1 MSPPLLRSGAQ
12 PALPAI
18 PKSVDRRPPWQVACT
33 MLTQAQAGGGVRE
46 RVRARAGGRCAKD
59 RATARGGKK
68 NKPRHRRGSC
78 RLRGGKEQGTSPLVP
93 SGTKKK
99 KKGRFGVGAELR
111 GQILDR
117 PPILGGSVG
126 PSEAPLAYRPT
137 SSRWSSCPWHSRKKI
152 KGRFGVGAGLRGQIP
167 DRPPILGGSVGPDKA
182 PLADRPSPPVPRSRA
197 IDPSQIG
204 FLRCGG

>member
-1 MSPPLLRSGAQ
+1 
-12 PALPAI
+12 
-18 PKSVDRRPPWQVACT
+18 

-78 RLRGGKEQGTSPLVP
+78 RRRAMTFPSPMVP
-93 SGTKKK
+93 SWHKKK
-99 KKGRFGVGAELR
+99 K
-111 GQILDR
+111 
-117 PPILGGSVG
+117 
-126 PSEAPLAYRPT
+126 
-137 SSRWSSCPWHSRKKI
+137 

-182 PLADRPSPPVPRSRA
+182 RSLIVLVLPSLAAGPSIHLRSGSYAAGVEILGLFVNSETRHREELQPNLLEIKKIGMSYQLSSNTAVPDALCAHPESPTSSVPWPVRQHTPASPA
-197 IDPSQIG
+197 HTCTP
-204 FLRCGG
+204 

>member
-18 PKSVDRRPPWQVACT
+18 PKSVDRRPPWQVACR
-33 MLTQAQAGGGVRE
+33 LRLRREGGQGTRSSARRRAVCQGSRDGSWRE
-46 RVRARAGGRCAKD
+46 
-59 RATARGGKK
+59 K

-99 KKGRFGVGAELR
+99 EKGRFGVGAGLR

-126 PSEAPLAYRPT
+126 PSKAPLAY
-137 SSRWSSCPWHSRKKI
+137 I
-152 KGRFGVGAGLRGQIP
+152 VL
-167 DRPPILGGSVGPDKA
+167 RPPVGHRAHGTRGEKNKGQVRSWGGASRSD
-182 PLADRPSPPVPRSRA
+182 PRSA
-197 IDPSQIG
+197 ADPRGIG
-204 FLRCGG
+204 RTE